1 MDYVK
6 IDGIAYDVIV
16 TAVTED
22 FNILNSENAGRSAG
36 VGSPMVLDPLG
47 TFYGHTVTF
56 KRKRGR
62 EAIYDQ
68 LFYNLS
74 LPRTDGL
81 PVEIVHGQD
90 TIAYDA
96 YVSTGSR
103 ALERINLNTGEVYWR
118 EFSVKFTPMEAQVA
132 SYE

>member
-6 IDGIAYDVIV
+6 IDGIAYDVVV
-16 TAVTED
+16 TGITED

-36 VGSPMVLDPLG
+36 VGSRMVLDPLG

-56 KRKRGR
+56 KRKQGH

-81 PVEIVHGQD
+81 PVEIVHGQT

-103 ALERINLNTGEVYWR
+103 ALERINVNTGKVYWR
-118 EFSVKFTPMEAQVA
+118 EFSVKFTPMEAQVTP
-132 SYE
+132 YE